1 MSEALED
8 INAAE
13 LQFSSEFRFDGDAEV
28 ANVQAL
34 TNDEVYYLLE
44 DERLKAVSEGRLDSL
59 TDTFKAAHAHLEK
72 VVTTRVFNDVQAIAS
87 TLSNTLG
94 DMEFERKHDRKLVK
108 LHPYERTS
116 LINLLKASDTTP
128 EETLH
133 WIPSLVRFDEDQIQK
148 VRSVPLKAHVVDAV
162 ARQKSP
168 RPLFQ
173 PLPPNPSFPNCPSFR
188 SSTW

>member
-13 LQFSSEFRFDGDAEV
+13 LQFGNEFRWESDLEEP
-28 ANVQAL
+28 NVQAL

-44 DERLKAVSEGRLDSL
+44 DIRQKAVKEGKQEAI
-59 TDTFKAAHAHLEK
+59 TDTFKAVHSHLEK
-72 VVTTRVFNDVQAIAS
+72 VVTTRVFNDVQNIAS
-87 TLSNTLG
+87 TLSNTLI
-94 DMEFERKHDRKLVK
+94 DMDLERKHDRKLVK

-116 LINLLKASDTTP
+116 LINLLKSSDTTP

-148 VRSVPLKAHVVDAV
+148 VR
-162 ARQKSP
+162 
-168 RPLFQ
+168 
-173 PLPPNPSFPNCPSFR
+173 LPTTSLSCSEGNL
-188 SSTW
+188 